1 MSRAIL
7 AAVCGALIAIDGVGV
22 AHADMAEQVR
32 QAMDAQTARDP
43 AERAV
48 EILQTEGM
56 SKSDATLAAIDAV
69 HNHAP
74 ATSPTCLA
82 GGSATE

>member
-1 MSRAIL
+1 
-7 AAVCGALIAIDGVGV
+7 VC
-22 AHADMAEQVR
+22 

-56 SKSDATLAAIDAV
+56 SKSDATLAVIDAA
-69 HNHAP
+69 HNH
-74 ATSPTCLA
+74 CLSDVA
-82 GGSATE
+82 DLPSWWTGD